1 MVSIRIPGHEF
12 TNVELV
18 IFDKDGTLM
27 EVHHYWAR
35 MVRLRAELIS
45 SSLHLADTDTRALMS
60 VMGVD
65 PATSTIHE
73 GGPVGI
79 KKREDV
85 MLAAMKHLETIGY
98 TSTRELCERV
108 FNDVDRISKQH
119 LTEFVVPIPGAPE
132 FVRTLA
138 EHGCR
143 IAIATTDRASRG
155 ELAMECL
162 GIDRYISLIIGADM
176 VKNTKPDPEMVYLI
190 LQQLNVEKG
199 HALMVGDAIT
209 DVQMGVD
216 AGLLG
221 TIAVLTGFTKESELK
236 KITPYIIS
244 SVATMRVTD
253 GR

>member
-1 MVSIRIPGHEF
+1 MVTIGIPGHIFEKI
-12 TNVELV
+12 ELV

-45 SSLHLADTDTRALMS
+45 SSFHLSQADTNILMS

-65 PATSTIHE
+65 PATGTIHE

-85 MLAAMKHLETIGY
+85 MQAAMTYLKRIGY
-98 TSTRELCERV
+98 SNTRDLCERV
-108 FNDVDRISKQH
+108 FEVVDRISKDH
-119 LTEFVVPIPGAPE
+119 LSEFVVPIPGAPE
-132 FVRTLA
+132 LVRSLS

-155 ELAMECL
+155 ALAMECL
-162 GIDRYISLIIGADM
+162 GIGKYISLIVGADM
-176 VKNTKPDPEMVYLI
+176 VKNTKPDPEMVRLI
-190 LQQLNVEKG
+190 LKHQNIGKK
-199 HALMVGDAIT
+199 HTLMIGDAIT

-216 AGLLG
+216 ADLLG
-221 TIAVLTGFTKESELK
+221 SIAVLTGFTKESELRM
-236 KITPYIIS
+236 ITPHIVQ
-244 SVATMRVTD
+244 SVAKISVS
-253 GR
+253 